1 MARAGLP
8 TRSQSH
14 AGPNSWSIK
23 QFDATLVG
31 VDRLKAYVPDGGETV
46 GAAIM
51 LASAMDDEL
60 LLLASSALL

>member
-1 MARAGLP
+1 MARTGLP

-14 AGPNSWSIK
+14 AGPNSWLIK

-31 VDRLKAYVPDGGETV
+31 LDRLKAYVPDGGETV

-51 LASAMDDEL
+51 LASAMDEL